1 MSVDS
6 AVLAELALFRGLPE
20 DARGALGAAARLERR
35 AAGFVLFEEGD
46 PPDDVLFVLDGRVTL
61 TMGTGPGASSVMS
74 IGPSEILG
82 WSSLLARR
90 RVARAVVTQ
99 AATLVRV
106 SASAVLELC
115 ERDPRVGYVVMAQ
128 AFEQVAD
135 RLVDTRM
142 QLLDLYG
149 TRR

>member
-1 MSVDS
+1 LRQVFSIEQHDGVGGRPPG
-6 AVLAELALFRGLPE
+6 LFRRT
-20 DARGALGAAARLERR
+20 AGAGIDERR
-35 AAGFVLFEEGD
+35 K
-46 PPDDVLFVLDGRVTL
+46 R
-61 TMGTGPGASSVMS
+61 
-74 IGPSEILG
+74 
-82 WSSLLARR
+82 
-90 RVARAVVTQ
+90 ARAVVTQ